1 MNKTTIEKASLQDLD
16 ELMAWRMEVLHEVFS
31 ITSDTDTYTL
41 EQANRRY
48 YERTL
53 ADGEHVACFARYNG
67 QRVGCGGV
75 CLQREMPSSDN
86 PTGLCAY
93 LMNIYTRPQYRRLHV
108 GSTIVGWLV
117 EQVKQLGA
125 GKIYLE
131 TSEIG
136 RVMYEKLRFV
146 EMKDLMKYEN

>member
-16 ELMAWRMEVLHEVFS
+16 ELMAWRMEVLHEVFGIPS
-31 ITSDTDTYTL
+31 NTDTAAL
-41 EQANRRY
+41 EQANREY
-48 YERTL
+48 YEQAL
-53 ADGEHVACFARYNG
+53 SCGEHIACFALCDGR
-67 QRVGCGGV
+67 RVGCGGA
-75 CLQREMPSSDN
+75 CLQREMPSPDN

-136 RVMYEKLRFV
+136 RAMYGKLRFA
-146 EMKDLMKYEN
+146 EMKNLMKYED